1 MFLFELLSAGSGSCG
16 SDGEAYTLVLI
27 HVDVAEIT
35 VKDFLSQLFG
45 ACKKRSCDLHIRGK
59 VFVIKKKNL
68 LDCMTNLLYF
78 FLYKSGLI
86 SLNFG

>member
-1 MFLFELLSAGSGSCG
+1 MFLFELRSAGSGSCG

-59 VFVIKKKNL
+59 VFVIKKKKSFG
-68 LDCMTNLLYF
+68 LYDKF
-78 FLYKSGLI
+78 IILFPL
-86 SLNFG
+86 